1 MQSEELAED
10 ARAGDTLV
18 LRMQGKELAAKDGT
32 WGGLDREHNRD
43 ARDTSRIASF
53 NNHTSCEEFHN
64 SQLFDESGC
73 RQL

>member
-32 WGGLDREHNRD
+32 WGGLDRD
-43 ARDTSRIASF
+43 SRAY
-53 NNHTSCEEFHN
+53 
-64 SQLFDESGC
+64 
-73 RQL
+73 